1 MLDKIPEH
9 GGHFKITKQADGS
22 IWIASRKWPTKYYY
36 QQKWDHRNCRAAEGD
51 PDEQGEWFLER
62 CPGKTECYYM
72 SARRWKGTEFAYV
85 ESNANRNVKGKAGKP
100 GPEGQWI
107 LTKAAK

>member
-1 MLDKIPEH
+1 MLDKVPEH

-22 IWIASRKWPTKYYY
+22 IWIASRKWP
-36 QQKWDHRNCRAAEGD
+36 
-51 PDEQGEWFLER
+51 
-62 CPGKTECYYM
+62 TECYYM

>member
-1 MLDKIPEH
+1 
-9 GGHFKITKQADGS
+9 
-22 IWIASRKWPTKYYY
+22 
-36 QQKWDHRNCRAAEGD
+36 
-51 PDEQGEWFLER
+51 
-62 CPGKTECYYM
+62 M